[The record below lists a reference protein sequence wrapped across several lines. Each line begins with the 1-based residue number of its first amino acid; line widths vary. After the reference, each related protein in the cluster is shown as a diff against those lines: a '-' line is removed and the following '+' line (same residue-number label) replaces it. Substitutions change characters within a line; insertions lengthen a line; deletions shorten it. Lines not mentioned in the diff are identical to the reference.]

1 MHSAVRSSVATG
13 VALVGAGAIALSP
26 IQPVASPLWKV
37 DVPTISTASVELAAA
52 YNPFAAWINIFTT
65 TASNVGQ
72 IGEDWLADP
81 APVVR
86 QLGTNWIGYG
96 ETVATAVGGAANGL
110 YTYLT
115 VNVPNGLTKAF
126 QELAAG
132 NPADAATTINQVIGS
147 ALFVVGLPLFP
158 LLDLPPAIANNL
170 AAVATTAFSVL
181 TVLPLVVGLISPIEG
196 VISSF
201 GDSAQDAIDALGTG
215 DTVAAIGAL
224 IDAVP
229 NAINVFLNG
238 GTLSQASFAG
248 IFTPESGGLVY
259 SLAVGLPRAI
269 ATALGAPA
277 PTPPAASK
285 QAALSAET
293 VAADAPAAKPVSERA
308 QSNRTGNKA
317 GPAQATNSG
326 ARSAPASSK
335 AAASRSAAKGTTG
348 QATGKGHGAK
358 KGAAAAK

>member
-26 IQPVASPLWKV
+26 IQPVGSPLWKV
-37 DVPTISTASVELAAA
+37 DVPTISTASVDLAAA

-72 IGEDWLADP
+72 IGEDWLSDP

-96 ETVATAVGGAANGL
+96 QTLATAAGGAANGL

-115 VNVPNGLTKAF
+115 VNVPNGLRTAF
-126 QELAAG
+126 QQLAAG

-147 ALFVVGLPLFP
+147 ALLVVGLPLFP
-158 LLDLPPAIANNL
+158 LLDLPKDIVNNL
-170 AAVATTAFSVL
+170 AAVTTTVFNVA
-181 TVLPLVVGLISPIEG
+181 TVLPLVVGIISPIEG

-201 GDSAQDAIDALGTG
+201 GDSAQAAIDALGTG
-215 DTVAAIGAL
+215 DTAAAIGAL
-224 IDAVP
+224 FDAVP

-277 PTPPAASK
+277 ATPPAASK
-285 QAALSAET
+285 QAALSAEPE
-293 VAADAPAAKPVSERA
+293 AADAPAAKAVSGRA
-308 QSNRTGNKA
+308 QSNRTGDKA

-326 ARSAPASSK
+326 AHSASSSK

-358 KGAAAAK
+358 KAASAAK

>member
-37 DVPTISTASVELAAA
+37 DVPTISTASVDLAAA

-72 IGEDWLADP
+72 IGEDWLSDP

-96 ETVATAVGGAANGL
+96 QTIATAAGGAVNGL
-110 YTYLT
+110 YTYLST
-115 VNVPNGLTKAF
+115 TVPNGLRTAF
-126 QELAAG
+126 QQLADG
-132 NPADAATTINQVIGS
+132 NPADAATTINQVIGL
-147 ALFVVGLPLFP
+147 ALLQVGLPLFP
-158 LLDLPPAIANNL
+158 LLDLPPTIANNL
-170 AAVATTAFSVL
+170 AAVATTLFNVQ
-181 TVLPLVVGLISPIEG
+181 TVLPLVVGILSPIEG

-201 GDSAQDAIDALGTG
+201 GDSAQAAIDALGTG
-215 DTVAAIGAL
+215 DTAAAIGAL
-224 IDAVP
+224 FDAVP

-248 IFTPESGGLVY
+248 IFTPESGGLLY

-277 PTPPAASK
+277 ATPPAASK
-285 QAALSAET
+285 RAAVSAEAE
-293 VAADAPAAKPVSERA
+293 AAAGDAPAAKAVTGRA
-308 QSNRTGNKA
+308 QSNR
-317 GPAQATNSG
+317 NSG
-326 ARSAPASSK
+326 AHSSGASK
-335 AAASRSAAKGTTG
+335 AAASRSAAKSTTG
-348 QATGKGHGAK
+348 HATAKGHGAK